1 MDSIN
6 VDIMSFMNK
15 WVNGNIVLWQIYIK
29 YFFLKKIWWLNFEMY
44 IKYETFK
51 GSPSFL
57 ENNDLNARIL

>member
-6 VDIMSFMNK
+6 LDIMSFMNK
-15 WVNGNIVLWQIYIK
+15 WINGNIVLWQIYIN
-29 YFFLKKIWWLNFEMY
+29 FFFEKNWWLNFEMY
-44 IKYETFK
+44 NKYETFK